1 MENKIKQV
9 AVLGLGV
16 FGSTVAK
23 TLSNHGIEVIAI
35 DRNEEAVERIADI
48 VSVAIKEDITDLEVL
63 SSAGVGDCDVA
74 VIAVG
79 TQLEVSVMSLLNC
92 LELGVPQVIAKAKNK
107 RYEAVLRKVGAHKV
121 IRPEKAMG
129 VLTANLLIN
138 NDIIS
143 QISLDEDYSIV
154 ETRLPEH
161 WVGKSLVDLDLRS
174 KLGVNVLG
182 IRKPQQTLN
191 ITPDPTY
198 VLQPDDHL
206 VVIAH
211 TNVIQ
216 DLDLI

>member
-1 MENKIKQV
+1 MEKKIKQV

-35 DRNEEAVERIADI
+35 DRDQEAVERLEDI
-48 VSVAIKEDITDLEVL
+48 VSVAIREDITDLDAL
-63 SSAGVGDCDVA
+63 TAAGVADCDVA

-107 RYEAVLRKVGAHKV
+107 RFEMVLRKVGAHKV

-129 VLTANLLIN
+129 TLTANLLIN
-138 NDIIS
+138 NDIVN
-143 QISLDEDYSIV
+143 QISLDEEYSIV
-154 ETRLPEH
+154 EIKVPNH
-161 WVGKSLVDLDLRS
+161 WVGKSLVDLDLRN

-182 IRKPQQTLN
+182 IRKFHEKLN
-191 ITPDPTY
+191 ITPDPSY
-198 VLQPDDHL
+198 ILEADDRL

-211 TNVIQ
+211 INVIQ
-216 DLDLI
+216 NLDLI